1 MDAAREWISGLGP
14 ELAVQARLAEVLL
27 AAVEVD
33 ARWEWLEL
41 GCSVAEG
48 RGDSLSDL
56 DVGLGHVGERPPP
69 REDVTVMLRGL
80 GEVVDL
86 AAGSW
91 NGVPR
96 WWVQYEDGGQIDLVA
111 LPATSRIGR
120 APGSVALL
128 DRTGR
133 LGKTFTPEALRASA
147 PDVRG
152 WLLDGWEALSNVAKY
167 LQRGSILEAVDQVH
181 RARTDVFRLWATGEG
196 VDYPVFGLTSLL
208 DAAEAGL
215 PDGIEAT
222 YPPADDSAVLVA
234 AVATASLLAAAGRH
248 ADPQLQSPLQEF
260 VAKRLEGLSDKTRD
274 A

>member
-1 MDAAREWISGLGP
+1 MDVAREWISGLGP
-14 ELAVQARLAEVLL
+14 ELAVQARLAEALL

-56 DVGLGHVGERPPP
+56 DVGLGHVGEQPPP
-69 REDVTVMLRGL
+69 TGEVSDMLCGL
-80 GEVVDL
+80 GAVVDL
-86 AAGSW
+86 SAGLW

-133 LGKTFTPEALRASA
+133 LGDTFTPQALHASA
-147 PDVRG
+147 GDRRG

-167 LQRGSILEAVDQVH
+167 LQRGSILEAVEQIH

-215 PDGIEAT
+215 PDGIETT
-222 YPPADDSAVLVA
+222 YPSADDSAVLVA
-234 AVATASLLAAAGRH
+234 ALATATLLAAAGRH
-248 ADPQLQSPLQEF
+248 ADPQLQSPMQEF
-260 VAKRLEGLSDKTRD
+260 VAKRLEGLSDNTRNS
-274 A
+274 